1 LSDVADENGK
11 IKPRLVDINSDK
23 VQIIMQNN
31 MHYITPEDYRNAA
44 KYVDNP
50 EEFDF
55 YKILEWDKEEGC
67 GQPVCK

>member
-1 LSDVADENGK
+1 
-11 IKPRLVDINSDK
+11 
-23 VQIIMQNN
+23 MQNN
-31 MHYITPEDYRNAA
+31 MHYITPEDYRNAS

-67 GQPVCK
+67 GTPVCK